1 MDSRLIKMNTFLSD
15 IFLTAQKCVNKK
27 PGKKSFS
34 HTSCE
39 KNYRKKSCIVFSIEK
54 FFSTNKLF
62 LLLHDVS
69 LKVAVFSECT
79 F

>member
-15 IFLTAQKCVNKK
+15 IFLTRKNAWIKK
-27 PGKKSFS
+27 QAKKVFH

-39 KNYRKKSCIVFSIEK
+39 KKLSQKIVHRFFDEK